1 MLIALY
7 WVGMLSNIE
16 QRLEKL
22 PVRKKFRGTEFLSI
36 GIESI
41 SF

>member
-7 WVGMLSNIE
+7 WVGMLGNID
-16 QRLEKL
+16 RRFEKL
-22 PVRKKFRGTEFLSI
+22 PGKKKFRGAEFLSI